1 MVTVVK
7 ETVGRVAVAN
17 VVWMLCRCYGREAA
31 VTVTVRARR
40 RRWECGQWRR

>member
-1 MVTVVK
+1 MVMVVK

-17 VVWMLCRCYGREAA
+17 VVCGCYGREAA